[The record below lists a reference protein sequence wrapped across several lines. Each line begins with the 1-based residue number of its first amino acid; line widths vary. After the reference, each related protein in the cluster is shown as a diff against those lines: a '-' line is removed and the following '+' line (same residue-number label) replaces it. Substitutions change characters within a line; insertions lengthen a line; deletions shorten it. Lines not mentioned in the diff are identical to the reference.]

1 VTREPRGSDEGP
13 STPASRPTGEQQDD
27 DVLLEDEFVYDSS
40 SEIDDH
46 EIEGRR
52 QPSPQPTPSNIGTLP
67 TQVPSA
73 ERATTSHNEFFE
85 STSHMPKLAT
95 FGTSVSLNSPDFLNN
110 TYIGPYNPEWDD
122 VEGFM
127 DLIIQRNLADDG
139 SASSKR
145 LIHKGNLKILSTVRS
160 NLAPAVWLLLLPAIT
175 DLESLY
181 SRFRTTLPDNST
193 RHTLLSQLDQVL
205 RRVNHVKSLAKGA
218 YRGEHWAQSQVHLK
232 YAEKAF
238 NGRPAPFTD
247 YNAELINAKNAP
259 FVSVSHAPPSLS
271 HMHSSST
278 LPKGKT
284 PARPGF
290 ARRTENYPR
299 TPGAHCTYCNHKG
312 HTEPQCMKKQ
322 KDTHSG

>member
-1 VTREPRGSDEGP
+1 VGP
-13 STPASRPTGEQQDD
+13 STPASRPTGEQPDD

-52 QPSPQPTPSNIGTLP
+52 QPSPQATPSDIGTLP
-67 TQVPSA
+67 NTVSSA
-73 ERATTSHNEFFE
+73 ERATTSHHEFFE
-85 STSHMPKLAT
+85 TTSHMPKLAT
-95 FGTSVSLNSPDFLNN
+95 FGTSVSHNSPDFLNN
-110 TYIGPYNPEWDD
+110 AYIGPYNPEWDD

-145 LIHKGNLKILSTVRS
+145 LVHKGNLKILSTVRS

-181 SRFRTTLPDNST
+181 SRLRTTLPDNSS
-193 RHTLLSQLDQVL
+193 RHSFLSQLEQVL

-218 YRGEHWAQSQVHLK
+218 YRGEQWTQSQVHLK

-247 YNAELINAKNAP
+247 YNAELINAKNVPFAP
-259 FVSVSHAPPSLS
+259 VHPTQPPLSYGHGHA
-271 HMHSSST
+271 SSPFS
-278 LPKGKT
+278 KGKT
-284 PARPGF
+284 PARPVF
-290 ARRTENYPR
+290 ARRTDNYPR

-322 KDTHSG
+322 KDTQSG